1 MFSLFR
7 ALIARFLN
15 SSIWNNYFSYET
27 ITIEKII
34 KGGNLYGKIRYRP
47 KN

>member
-1 MFSLFR
+1 MFFLFR
-7 ALIARFLN
+7 AQAARFLI
-15 SSIWNNYFSYET
+15 SSIWKSHFSYET